1 MKILAAESRQRYNI
15 VQSLCA
21 TEPRHGERKVRRD
34 NKHNCFFD
42 AGCSLVKYPS
52 RLLASGRIETGNN
65 VKDFSLAGVI
75 CERYICQILVGQ
87 REIGNRLALRRQTAR
102 YRYRFAFQRYSGHIV
117 PLLNVGGFYAQCSV
131 ETHIQ
136 ITSKVCLVVETGGVA
151 VLECISA
158 SRKRKSPDHCNAK
171 SCT

>member
-15 VQSLCA
+15 VEPLCA

-75 CERYICQILVGQ
+75 CERYIRQILVGQ
-87 REIGNRLALRRQTAR
+87 REIGDRLALRRQTAR
-102 YRYRFAFQRYSGHIV
+102 YRYRFAFQRYSGHVV
-117 PLLNVGGFYAQCSV
+117 PFSKCKRGSTLNVRLSCILKSLRKYALLWRQ
-131 ETHIQ
+131 
-136 ITSKVCLVVETGGVA
+136 A
-151 VLECISA
+151 VL
-158 SRKRKSPDHCNAK
+158 RYWNA
-171 SCT
+171 